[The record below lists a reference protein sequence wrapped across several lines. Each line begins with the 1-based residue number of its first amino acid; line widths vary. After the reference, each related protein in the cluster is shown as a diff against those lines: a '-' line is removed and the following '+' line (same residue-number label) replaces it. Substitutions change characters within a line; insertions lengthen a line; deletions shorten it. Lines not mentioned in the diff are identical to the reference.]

1 MKTPDQIFKE
11 FKKELAE
18 NDKKVQQEIYTKTDV
33 EKAKEFAKFIKDN
46 NCKVMKG
53 GKNGK

>member
-18 NDKKVQQEIYTKTDV
+18 NDKKVQQEIYTKTD
-33 EKAKEFAKFIKDN
+33 EQKSKEFARFIKDN

-53 GKNGK
+53 GKNGN